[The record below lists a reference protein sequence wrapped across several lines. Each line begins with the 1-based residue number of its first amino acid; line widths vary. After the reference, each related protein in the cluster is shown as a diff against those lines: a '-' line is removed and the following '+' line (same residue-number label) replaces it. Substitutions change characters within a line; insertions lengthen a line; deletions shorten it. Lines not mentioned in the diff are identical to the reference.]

1 MRNSSWNDL
10 VALIDG
16 KKLNYQPVGFIIDS
30 PWIPGWYGISNI
42 DFYSSD
48 ELWLKSNLKAVNS
61 FPGCLVFSLFL
72 VRIWYVH

>member
-30 PWIPGWYGISNI
+30 PGMFWQVVPLSR
-42 DFYSSD
+42 
-48 ELWLKSNLKAVNS
+48 LRML
-61 FPGCLVFSLFL
+61 
-72 VRIWYVH
+72 